1 MNEILLKEMDVLSAF
16 CEAAASEAIF
26 RSMVFMEASPDPS
39 KSIIDAVREKIA
51 GLIQKI
57 KDFFQKINERIHHMI
72 VKYQTKHAAGVR
84 DTDAYKFVMKECNE
98 AYRKYLSDM
107 KGYLRVEMAE
117 RGYNKKKDRNI
128 GAVMMQSNSE
138 NAKRRCMKTVNKVLA
153 KAAGMNASQLDLLS
167 DDMFE
172 GIKGYAVAFQNDLD
186 RYCIAHRKDLSSND
200 VMTITAMSLEAGNT
214 CYDITKAILNIKNA
228 K

>member
-84 DTDAYKFVMKECNE
+84 DGRIQICHE
-98 AYRKYLSDM
+98 
-107 KGYLRVEMAE
+107 RV
-117 RGYNKKKDRNI
+117 
-128 GAVMMQSNSE
+128 
-138 NAKRRCMKTVNKVLA
+138 
-153 KAAGMNASQLDLLS
+153 
-167 DDMFE
+167 
-172 GIKGYAVAFQNDLD
+172 
-186 RYCIAHRKDLSSND
+186 
-200 VMTITAMSLEAGNT
+200 
-214 CYDITKAILNIKNA
+214 
-228 K
+228 